1 MLLNS
6 LILAI
11 SASIDSFGVGI
22 SYGIKKTKIKPS
34 SFIVLFLLSIVVT
47 SISILLG
54 NIIISIISKEFITIL
69 GALFLFLIGL
79 FIIIGAT
86 SNKENISKSCLKKE
100 KQCFKQY
107 SFFIKFLGITINI
120 IKDPK
125 YSDIDNSNVIDIKE
139 ALFLGIALS
148 LDSISIGFGA
158 SIIGINPFIFSL
170 LISLFQI
177 LFIKVGI
184 TVGRKV
190 NNISK
195 LPKNIWNII
204 SGILLIFI
212 GIIKMLSI

>member
-34 SFIVLFLLSIVVT
+34 SFLVLFLLSIVVT

-86 SNKENISKSCLKKE
+86 RNKKNISKSCLKKE